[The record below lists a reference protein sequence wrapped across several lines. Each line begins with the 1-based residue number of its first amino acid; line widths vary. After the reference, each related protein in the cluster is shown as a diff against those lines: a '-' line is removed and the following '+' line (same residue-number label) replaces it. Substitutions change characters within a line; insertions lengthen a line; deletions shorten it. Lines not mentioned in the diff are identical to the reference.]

1 MLMGSNFQ
9 LFPVGPSSLS
19 IRVYRPYDLTAEVH
33 SFLGTY
39 KNEQAL
45 NVAREM
51 DSKMKAVRD
60 GGDWVSAGFD

>member
-1 MLMGSNFQ
+1 MGPN
-9 LFPVGPSSLS
+9 SLS

-60 GGDWVSAGFD
+60 GGGWV